1 MRFSR
6 SLSLVAGSLLMAA
19 CADVVP
25 PTGLHSVKGGGAIV
39 GGELTGD
46 SRYSSVGGLLVDNGN
61 SVLNANDLV
70 CTGSLISPTV
80 FLTAAHCVVGW
91 PAGTQFFVSFA
102 SSMNSPTATFIPAT
116 GFAYHPEYG
125 ASTANLNDVA
135 VVLLPEGSTAGL
147 TPYDLPAEGA
157 LDALKAEGA
166 LNDAIFV
173 NVGYGL
179 RANSQG
185 RPAFAYDGRRRV
197 SLSEFMALQP
207 TYLGLLMNRNATG
220 LGGDCYGDSGGPKFL
235 EGGTTVYAVVTTGDM
250 NCRATSWDWRIDT
263 PEARAF
269 LGNYVTLP

>member
-6 SLSLVAGSLLMAA
+6 SLSLVASSLLMAA

-25 PTGLHSVKGGGAIV
+25 PTGLQSVERTAAIQ
-39 GGELTGD
+39 GGEPTGET
-46 SRYSSVGGLLVDNGN
+46 SYASVGALLVNRGN
-61 SVLNANDLV
+61 TVLNANDVV
-70 CTGSLISPTV
+70 CTGSLIAPTV

-91 PAGTQFFVSFA
+91 PAGTQFYVSFA
-102 SSMNSPTATFIPAT
+102 SSLNSETAVFIPAT
-116 GFAYHPEYG
+116 DFAYHPEYG

-157 LDALKAEGA
+157 LDALKAQGA

-173 NVGYGL
+173 NVGYGDQ
-179 RANSQG
+179 ANNRGIPNSTFDDQ
-185 RPAFAYDGRRRV
+185 RRV

-235 EGGTTVYAVVTTGDM
+235 QGGTTIYAIVTSGDRV
-250 NCRATSWDWRIDT
+250 CRATSWDWRIDT

-269 LGNYVTLP
+269 LDDYVTLP

>member
-1 MRFSR
+1 MRMSR
-6 SLSLVAGSLLMAA
+6 SVYLIAGAFLMAA

-25 PTGLHSVKGGGAIV
+25 PTGLASVQESAAIQ

-46 SRYSSVGGLLVDNGN
+46 SRYSSVGALLVDNGN

-91 PAGTQFFVSFA
+91 PAGTQFYVSFA
-102 SSMNSPTATFIPAT
+102 SSLNSPTATFIPAT
-116 GFAYHPEYG
+116 GSAYHPEYG
-125 ASTANLNDVA
+125 ASTAHLNDVA
-135 VVLLPEGSTAGL
+135 VVMLPEGSTTGR

-157 LDALKAEGA
+157 LDALAAQGG

-173 NVGYGL
+173 NVGYGV
-179 RANSQG
+179 RANNRGIPSF
-185 RPAFAYDGRRRV
+185 RYDGQRRV

-235 EGGTTVYAVVTTGDM
+235 EGGTTIYAVVTTGDM

-263 PEARAF
+263 AESRSF
-269 LGNYVTLP
+269 LGQYVTLR

>member
-1 MRFSR
+1 MRMSR
-6 SLSLVAGSLLMAA
+6 SLILVAGAFLLAA

-25 PTGLHSVKGGGAIV
+25 PTGLQSVQGSAAIQ
-39 GGELTGD
+39 GGELTGE
-46 SRYSSVGGLLVDNGN
+46 SRYSSVGALLVNRGDPA
-61 SVLNANDLV
+61 LDANDVV

-102 SSMNSPTATFIPAT
+102 ASITAAATFIPAT
-116 GFAYHPEYG
+116 GFAYHPGYG

-135 VVLLPEGSTAGL
+135 VVMLPEGSTTGR

-157 LDALKAEGA
+157 LDALAAQGG

-173 NVGYGL
+173 NVGYGV
-179 RANSQG
+179 RANNRGIPSF
-185 RPAFAYDGRRRV
+185 RYDGQRRV

-235 EGGTTVYAVVTTGDM
+235 EGGTTVYAVVTTGDVP
-250 NCRATSWDWRIDT
+250 CRATSWDWRIDT